1 MYRKSVSLLLIL
13 SVVALAGCKKDAQ
26 INAVLADFD
35 SFTKELV
42 KKVDSNPSAAG
53 VDDAQK
59 YLDSKKDELKGKWDS
74 IKSARG
80 FQVSK
85 DTQQKM
91 EESLKNNFM
100 SVVGL
105 QSKYIGKSMGD
116 PAFKSK
122 LDKLVKDYQALY
134 QM

>member
-1 MYRKSVSLLLIL
+1 MYRRSVSLFLIL
-13 SVVALAGCKKDAQ
+13 SVVALAGCKKDAE

-42 KKVDSNPSAAG
+42 KKVDGNPTAAG

-74 IKSARG
+74 IKGARG

-85 DTQQKM
+85 ETQEKM
-91 EESLKNNFM
+91 EESLKKNFM

-105 QSKYIGKSMGD
+105 QTKYIGKSMSD

-134 QM
+134 QV

>member
-13 SVVALAGCKKDAQ
+13 VVMALSGCNKDNE

-42 KKVDSNPSAAG
+42 SKVDANPTAAG
-53 VDDAQK
+53 VDEAQK
-59 YLDSKKDELKGKWDS
+59 YLESRRDEMKGKWDS
-74 IKSARG
+74 IKGARG

-85 DTQQKM
+85 ETQQKM

-100 SVVGL
+100 SVMGL
-105 QSKYIGKSMGD
+105 QAKYASQTMSD

-122 LDKLVKDYQALY
+122 LDKLSKDYQALY
-134 QM
+134 EV

>member
-1 MYRKSVSLLLIL
+1 MYRKSISLLLIL
-13 SVVALAGCKKDAQ
+13 VVMALSGCKKDAE

-42 KKVDSNPSAAG
+42 GKVDANPTAAG

-59 YLDSKKDELKGKWDS
+59 YLDSRRAEMKDKWDS
-74 IKSARG
+74 IKGARG

-85 DTQQKM
+85 ETQEKM

-100 SVVGL
+100 SVMGL
-105 QSKYIGKSMGD
+105 QSKYIAKSMSD
-116 PAFKSK
+116 PDFKSK
-122 LDKLVKDYQALY
+122 LEKLTKDYQALY
-134 QM
+134 EV

>member
-1 MYRKSVSLLLIL
+1 MYRRSVSLLLIL
-13 SVVALAGCKKDAQ
+13 SVVALAGCKKDAE

-42 KKVDSNPSAAG
+42 KKVNDNPTAAG

-59 YLDSKKDELKGKWDS
+59 YLDSKKSELTGKWDS
-74 IKSARG
+74 IKGARG
-80 FQVSK
+80 FQVSSE
-85 DTQQKM
+85 TQKKM

-100 SVVGL
+100 AVVGL
-105 QSKYIGKSMGD
+105 QTKYIGKSMSD

-122 LDKLVKDYQALY
+122 LEKLV
-134 QM
+134 